1 VCNFGSKGEKGRRGN
16 ISVIFEEGE
25 TLKYR
30 SAGRIFE
37 VRKRTYQFVIL
48 QSLDGLT
55 QVLTGEKSNFDFF
68 EKTLKAGSRTS
79 EMDK

>member
-1 VCNFGSKGEKGRRGN
+1 MCNFGSKGEKGRGEN

-30 SAGRIFE
+30 STRRIFE
-37 VRKRTYQFVIL
+37 VKKRTDQVVIL
-48 QSLDGLT
+48 QSLDGVT
-55 QVLTGEKSNFDFF
+55 QVLTGEKNIFDFF